1 MRRRDFL
8 AAAGTV
14 LTSGSLTWR
23 SVRGA
28 QPAAN
33 SAPLITKTLQAPA
46 LCVAP
51 DVRAANAGA
60 EILTLGGNAFDA
72 MVAAGFME
80 AVIAPQSSG
89 IGGYGATGIGFHAPT
104 RKVVAIDAN
113 AVAPRAATP
122 DMFPVLAGANGKPY
136 RLPNSKHKRGPL
148 SVAVPGVLAGLLTVL
163 KTWGTLDRK
172 TVMAPAIRQARAGIP
187 LAAANALAWLKMK
200 SEAEGT
206 PAPGTDEVGKT
217 VPMLELAE
225 TLESIADE
233 GPDVFYS
240 GRIGKAIAD
249 HIQKLGGILTR
260 DDQAAYRPLLVEP
273 ISVEMRGHTLLTP
286 PPGAG
291 GLTSLQIAALFD
303 RLHRPDKQPS
313 ASTAAAFEALIEI
326 HKVVWEERLTQLG
339 DPTAMTTPPQALLS
353 EAHLG
358 ELLSRV
364 TRGLENPSAGRI
376 VAPDPLNGTIHL
388 AAADAAG
395 NVVAWTQTHGGGFG
409 SGVMVPHT
417 GIVLGHGM
425 CRFEPRPGWVN
436 SVAPGK
442 RPLHNMSPVLA
453 LKDGRPVLAVGAAG
467 GRSIVNNSAT
477 LVINHLILGES
488 PSQAIALPRLQ
499 CETMEPAV
507 IESTAG
513 AECLSTLRARGH
525 TLKETKRDAGT
536 AHLIARTGDAWTGVA
551 ESRAPTAGV
560 AAVVAR

>member
-8 AAAGTV
+8 VATGTV
-14 LTSGSLTWR
+14 LASGGWNGTTVR
-23 SVRGA
+23 SA
-28 QPAAN
+28 QLADKPAPA
-33 SAPLITKTLQAPA
+33 SKTLDAPA

-51 DVRAANAGA
+51 DIRAANAGA
-60 EILTLGGNAFDA
+60 EMLRLGGNAFDA

-80 AVIAPQSSG
+80 AVIAPQSCG
-89 IGGYGATGIGFHAPT
+89 IGGYGATGIGFHA
-104 RKVVAIDAN
+104 RSGKVVAIDAN
-113 AVAPRAATP
+113 AVAPRAAVP
-122 DMFPVLAGANGKPY
+122 DMFPVLAGADGKPY

-148 SVAVPGVLAGLLTVL
+148 SVAVPGVLAGLLSVL
-163 KTWGTLDRK
+163 TTWGSLDRK
-172 TVMAPAIRQARAGIP
+172 TVMGPAIRQARNGIP
-187 LAAANALAWLKMK
+187 LAAANAQAWLKMK
-200 SEAEGT
+200 AEAEGT
-206 PAPGTDEVGKT
+206 PAPRSEELGKL
-217 VPMLELAE
+217 VPMAELADTME
-225 TLESIADE
+225 AIADE
-233 GPDVFYS
+233 GPDIFYS

-260 DDQAAYRPLLVEP
+260 DDQAAYRPIHVEP
-273 ISVEMRGHTLLTP
+273 ISVEVRGHSLLTP

-313 ASTAAAFEALIEI
+313 AGSAAAYEALIEI

-339 DPTAMTTPPQALLS
+339 DPSAMTNAPQALLA

-358 ELLSRV
+358 ELLNRV
-364 TRGLENPSAGRI
+364 IKGLEHPSPGRI
-376 VAPDPLNGTIHL
+376 IAPDPLSGTVHL

-409 SGVMVPHT
+409 SGVMVPKT

-442 RPLHNMSPVLA
+442 LPLHNMSPVLA
-453 LKDGRPVLAVGAAG
+453 LKNGRPVLAVGAAG

-477 LVINHLILGES
+477 LTINHLILGES
-488 PSQAIALPRLQ
+488 PSQAMSLPRVQ

-507 IESTAG
+507 IEATAG

-525 TLKETKRDAGT
+525 FLKEAKRDAGT
-536 AHLIARTGDAWTGVA
+536 AHLIARAGDSWIGVA

-560 AAVVAR
+560 AAAVSR